1 MGRAEGRQTPK
12 YLPPL
17 ANVDI
22 EKQTVSMTPNNR
34 NVAMRE
40 KLESS
45 LLNDSMANDILT
57 QRLLN
62 QSNSDAWKLKKK
74 QAPPSRRPTSLL
86 LVPHLTQNRNQIS
99 LPPASLAAI
108 QTESSVNLAC
118 THIYAVAR
126 PASIAAPR

>member
-45 LLNDSMANDILT
+45 LLND
-57 QRLLN
+57 
-62 QSNSDAWKLKKK
+62 
-74 QAPPSRRPTSLL
+74 
-86 LVPHLTQNRNQIS
+86 
-99 LPPASLAAI
+99 
-108 QTESSVNLAC
+108 
-118 THIYAVAR
+118 
-126 PASIAAPR
+126 